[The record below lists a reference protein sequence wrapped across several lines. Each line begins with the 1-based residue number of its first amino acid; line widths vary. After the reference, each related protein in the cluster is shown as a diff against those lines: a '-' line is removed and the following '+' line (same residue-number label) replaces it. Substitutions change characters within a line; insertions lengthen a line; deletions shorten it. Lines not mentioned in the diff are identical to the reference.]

1 MRLKHVLTV
10 FAVVAGVFL
19 WGCSQSTTGPAVVT
33 EAQVIG
39 TWNPTSMHEHM
50 VMTMNIPGTQPVTT
64 DTTVANSPGDHLQ
77 FNSNHTFTSN
87 GSGTGSPPSS
97 GTWSL
102 SGNTITLIS
111 STDTMTMTATINGKS
126 GTFVSTQTQS
136 FSQGAYTVTET
147 MTVTIYAT
155 KP

>member
-19 WGCSQSTTGPAVVT
+19 WGCGQSATGPAPVT
-33 EAQVIG
+33 EAQVVG
-39 TWNPTSMHEHM
+39 TWNPSSMHVHM
-50 VMTMNIPGTQPVTT
+50 VMTTNIPGTQNMTI
-64 DTTVANSPGDHLQ
+64 DTTETNSPGDYLQ
-77 FNSNHTFTSN
+77 FNSDHTFTSN
-87 GSGTGSPPSS
+87 SSSTGGPPSS

-102 SGNTITLIS
+102 SGNTLKLIS
-111 STDTMTMTATINGKS
+111 SPDTMIMTATINGKS

-136 FSQGAYTVTET
+136 STQGAYTVTET
-147 MTVTIYAT
+147 ITVTIYAT